1 MKKQNLSEIKLSYS
15 AKIPVS
21 KRVKIKQ
28 SSDAYD
34 LLKESWNMDTIE
46 LLEEFKVMMLNRA
59 NDVIGIWKVSQ
70 GGTSGT
76 VVDAKLVF
84 AAALK
89 CNASSIILAHNH
101 PSGNKKPS
109 LADIDLTKKL
119 KAGSELLDLNV
130 LDHLI
135 LTVEGYYS
143 FADEGNI

>member
-1 MKKQNLSEIKLSYS
+1 MKKYNLSEIKLSYS

-21 KRVKIKQ
+21 KRARITK
-28 SSDAYD
+28 SHDAYA
-34 LLKESWNMDTIE
+34 LFKENWNMDTIE

-101 PSGNKKPS
+101 PSGNTKPS
-109 LADIDLTKKL
+109 LADIDLTRKL
-119 KAGSELLDLNV
+119 KAGGELLDISV

-135 LTVEGYYS
+135 LTIEGYYS
-143 FADEGNI
+143 FADEGKV